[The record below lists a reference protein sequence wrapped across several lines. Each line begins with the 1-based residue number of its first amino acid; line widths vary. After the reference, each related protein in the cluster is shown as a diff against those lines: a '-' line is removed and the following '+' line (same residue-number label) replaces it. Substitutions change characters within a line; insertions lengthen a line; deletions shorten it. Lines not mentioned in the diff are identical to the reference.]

1 MFTGI
6 IKQQSKIISLDKSE
20 DIIKLTVESDQ
31 LFQNAAVDDSIAVNG
46 VCLTI
51 TQLQENKA
59 SFDVLPETIE
69 RTNLSLLKVGD
80 VVNTEDSMT
89 ASTRIGGH
97 FVQGHVDT
105 TSTITKVE
113 EDGEAYDIYFTCD
126 KKYLNMLVEK
136 AYIALDGMSLT
147 ITAVTP
153 EFFKV
158 MIIPHTFS
166 QTIVKN
172 YWKVGYQVNTEI
184 DILNKSIYKYINDIQ
199 K

>member
-6 IKQQSKIISLDKSE
+6 IKHQSKIISLEKSE

-126 KKYLNMLVEK
+126 QKYQNMLVEK

-147 ITAVTP
+147 VTAVTP